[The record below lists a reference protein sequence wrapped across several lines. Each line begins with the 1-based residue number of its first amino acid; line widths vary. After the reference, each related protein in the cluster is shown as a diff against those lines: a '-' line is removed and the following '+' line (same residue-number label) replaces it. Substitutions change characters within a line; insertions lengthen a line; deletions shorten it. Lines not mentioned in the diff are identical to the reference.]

1 MISHLQTTHNLKL
14 HKRIYTG
21 EKPFICLTCHKS
33 FSRTRSL
40 KVHMRIHTE
49 EKPYASLYAQYV
61 ITHLC
66 KLEVYGDILY
76 QTGKKPFSCL
86 VCYKS
91 FPRIDCLT
99 KHLRF
104 HSNEKPSSKAYNQA
118 KHLSHVTNL
127 VQNNTGEE
135 GWKNYLFLL

>member
-1 MISHLQTTHNLKL
+1 
-14 HKRIYTG
+14 
-21 EKPFICLTCHKS
+21 
-33 FSRTRSL
+33 
-40 KVHMRIHTE
+40 MRIHTE
-49 EKPYASLYAQYV
+49 EKPYAILYAQYV

-135 GWKNYLFLL
+135 GWKIICFCFNYNYKYNYILKFSITIIQVQVIVIQLQLQLQLQ